1 MKSLFNFGVENV
13 VTAVVATLAVERKAP
28 LQGALLS
35 ALASLLSYNKVE
47 TLGLVQYESLVTSLL
62 QVQNSLKHTV
72 FPNSESQDWLL
83 TSPLLASALSKLA
96 SATSDD
102 TKWKFL
108 HYQLLLGLR
117 DPRSA
122 VRAAILGVLK
132 DRFNISI
139 ERYLTRENKV
149 DFF

>member
-1 MKSLFNFGVENV
+1 M
-13 VTAVVATLAVERKAP
+13 
-28 LQGALLS
+28 
-35 ALASLLSYNKVE
+35 
-47 TLGLVQYESLVTSLL
+47 
-62 QVQNSLKHTV
+62 
-72 FPNSESQDWLL
+72 
-83 TSPLLASALSKLA
+83 ASALSKLA

-132 DRFNISI
+132 DRLISPKTYI
-139 ERYLTRENKV
+139 LNLTISFFSVTDRGDTYLPVLPDAVPFLQVYFQRV
-149 DFF
+149 